1 MNQEIQEISIEE
13 IEVVDGGVHD
23 MPATNAAI
31 DYPEVVN
38 NPPG

>member
-13 IEVVDGGVHD
+13 IEVVDGGGHD
-23 MPATNAAI
+23 IATPNAAI
-31 DYPEVVN
+31 DYPQVVN